1 MEVDGKDEKAT
12 RPAGP
17 YVRER
22 AAQMLR
28 LAKLAWFAQSALV
41 ECISA
46 VIGCALDLQM
56 AIPTWHTPSHPRHT
70 HHPAAAQ
77 SPVGTE
83 HTDADTDTQP
93 VSSSSLTTTSS
104 IQHSTCSVQHP
115 PGRPRCAAARESNRT
130 NPSSP
135 QYPINSLL
143 TVPLV
148 TGNPAAH
155 AVNICPNV
163 APSLRR
169 GCSAVPCSLA
179 GSHPPSTM

>member
-56 AIPTWHTPSHPRHT
+56 AIPTWHTPSHPVT
-70 HHPAAAQ
+70 PI
-77 SPVGTE
+77 T
-83 HTDADTDTQP
+83 
-93 VSSSSLTTTSS
+93 
-104 IQHSTCSVQHP
+104 
-115 PGRPRCAAARESNRT
+115 RPLRS
-130 NPSSP
+130 PSS
-135 QYPINSLL
+135 
-143 TVPLV
+143 VPS
-148 TGNPAAH
+148 TPT
-155 AVNICPNV
+155 PTST
-163 APSLRR
+163 PSLSRHRR
-169 GCSAVPCSLA
+169 
-179 GSHPPSTM
+179 